1 MSKSNLMWL
10 SLLPIGPCCLCT
22 CATHMNPWCIWNVW
36 NVGIF
41 SIYSINGSC
50 QCTIESRGI
59 DRYPPTSESAES
71 KDKIV
76 VATNILLVYSRVVDQ
91 GKRTCSRFQH
101 KTNTYCGWLRNP
113 APPKGWLNPKQNS
126 GMNHLLTG
134 EDRISLAHQQY
145 LSTVPLVTVTNCRP
159 KRIHHHIHGCP
170 PDRVDRFLHIPE
182 PHTSLTMSYPSPQE

>member
-1 MSKSNLMWL
+1 MAFFVANWALL
-10 SLLPIGPCCLCT
+10 SVHVCDTYEPLVYLKCLKCGYLQYIQHKWFLPMYNKT
-22 CATHMNPWCIWNVW
+22 
-36 NVGIF
+36 
-41 SIYSINGSC
+41 
-50 QCTIESRGI
+50 SRGI